1 MFSIADNPPTLS
13 HCKQVAGFT
22 WDRKYHLQPQEVVS
36 VPDMIRTDQAQKNL
50 FSKGDSDPRAPIQ
63 EEDVRSEEE
72 QYVTGLMWSLSLL

>member
-1 MFSIADNPPTLS
+1 
-13 HCKQVAGFT
+13 
-22 WDRKYHLQPQEVVS
+22 
-36 VPDMIRTDQAQKNL
+36 MIRTDQAQKNL